1 MFKSLKAKRDAEA
14 IEAKLRFKEVERFH
28 KPPETETPAEPL
40 TAVASDDEDGGLFG
54 NMLDEPG
61 MATNI
66 TSDGNEST
74 SIRVR
79 SMPIPKQ
86 TAYSGTTPKA
96 LLKTMITKAFKSA
109 VIIYASLSGGSRAAR
124 AGIEVRF
131 NESRRSVTKMEDI
144 ACDNMVEAENYV
156 STLVLHDLQM
166 RGDVPQV
173 SWRTFPPAY
182 RDLWEELD
190 VEWKAKEDGKRRETW
205 RKLRDIYDKKAVA
218 PISVNGAA
226 EQTTA
231 SAEQASGGPSQPKV
245 DYLPRLQQD
254 YERRASSPAYQ
265 RMKPQRDG
273 LPIASFRQQIL
284 DTIDRSQVM
293 VLSGETGCGK
303 STQLPA
309 YILEDQIA
317 RGKPCKIYVT
327 EPRRISAISLA
338 QRVSAELGDA
348 PGQMG
353 TPASL
358 VGYSIRLE
366 AKVSPQTR
374 LAFVTNGIAL
384 RMLEAGSVPG
394 KGTAFDEVT
403 HIVVDEVHERS
414 IDSDFLLIVL
424 RSLMQQRPDLKV
436 ILMSATLDA
445 DKISNYFGGCPYLAV
460 PGRTFPV
467 QVNYLEDAVQAADW
481 HIDETSHYAIR
492 HRHAKGGKQ
501 LEWTED
507 TPPNSDSE
515 DEAQQDP
522 TKLSGAKYS
531 PKTVSTINLLDSRQI
546 PYDLIVRL
554 LEKICYEDQQYRPF
568 SAATLVFMPGLA
580 EIRKLNDMLLGH
592 PAFGSQEFVV
602 YPLHSSVS
610 SEGQQAVFDIPPP
623 GVRKIVICRSIPW
636 EKLIISYQYRRDG
649 CDDTRYYLC
658 HRHRQASRDA
668 IRRETPDLSAGR
680 DVHCEE

>member
-1 MFKSLKAKRDAEA
+1 
-14 IEAKLRFKEVERFH
+14 
-28 KPPETETPAEPL
+28 
-40 TAVASDDEDGGLFG
+40 
-54 NMLDEPG
+54 
-61 MATNI
+61 
-66 TSDGNEST
+66 
-74 SIRVR
+74 
-79 SMPIPKQ
+79 MPIPKQ

-96 LLKTMITKAFKSA
+96 TLKSLVTKAFKSA
-109 VIIYASLSGGSRAAR
+109 VILYASLSGGSRAAR
-124 AGIEVRF
+124 AGVEIRF
-131 NESRRSVTKMEDI
+131 NAKRRSVTKMEDI
-144 ACDNMVEAENYV
+144 ACDDMAQAENYV

-166 RGDVPQV
+166 RGDIPQV
-173 SWRTFPPAY
+173 TWRTFPPAY

-190 VEWKAKEDGKRRETW
+190 VQWKEKEDGKRREIW
-205 RKLRDIYDKKAVA
+205 RKLRGMYDKKAVA
-218 PISVNGAA
+218 TSEANGMTVA
-226 EQTTA
+226 T
-231 SAEQASGGPSQPKV
+231 SATSDAIANGSAKAKV
-245 DYLPRLQQD
+245 DYIERLQHD
-254 YERRASSPAYQ
+254 FHRRIATPAYQ
-265 RMKPQRDG
+265 KMRPQRDG

-284 DTIDRSQVM
+284 DTIDRNQVM

-309 YILEDQIA
+309 YILEDQMA
-317 RGKPCKIYVT
+317 KGKPCKIYVT

-353 TPASL
+353 TSSSL

-366 AKVSPQTR
+366 AKVSAQTR

-384 RMLEAGSVPG
+384 RMLEAGSAPG
-394 KGTAFDEVT
+394 KATAFDEVT

-481 HIDETSHYAIR
+481 HIDESSHYAVR
-492 HRHAKGGKQ
+492 HRHVKGGKQ

-507 TPPNSDSE
+507 TPQNSDSE
-515 DEAQQDP
+515 DEKEQDP
-522 TKLSGAKYS
+522 TKLSAAKYS
-531 PKTVSTINLLDSRQI
+531 PKTVSTVNLLDSRQI

-554 LEKICYEDQQYRPF
+554 LERICFEDGQYKPF

-592 PAFGSQEFVV
+592 PAFGSQDFMV
-602 YPLHSSVS
+602 YPLHSTVS

-623 GVRKIVICRSIPW
+623 GIRKIVICKS
-636 EKLIISYQYRRDG
+636 S
-649 CDDTRYYLC
+649 
-658 HRHRQASRDA
+658 
-668 IRRETPDLSAGR
+668 
-680 DVHCEE
+680 